1 MTERFIQKVSGGL
14 NLINRKAPDILGYWR
29 QYFTPNNHRVFFF
42 CPNPCLEK
50 KGMFLMTIHPA
61 CTHQAR
67 NRKRALR
74 EPLAS
79 SKLEDSRH
87 NTGLEYRAH
96 LQAAVEALQ
105 I

>member
-1 MTERFIQKVSGGL
+1 
-14 NLINRKAPDILGYWR
+14 
-29 QYFTPNNHRVFFF
+29 
-42 CPNPCLEK
+42 
-50 KGMFLMTIHPA
+50 MFLMTIHPA
-61 CTHQAR
+61 RTHQAR